1 MNASTR
7 TEHYS
12 IIETH
17 PSLEI
22 GNLSVLLNRAL
33 FLLSCANNLPHLP
46 HPPHPLQAPTQSQ
59 PFPLPQ
65 GPELNTYIHPSL
77 ISLIATNSLNYC
89 DWGGCAHTQNVIKNG
104 MHTNYTHS
112 LY

>member
-33 FLLSCANNLPHLP
+33 FLLSCANNLSHLP
-46 HPPHPLQAPTQSQ
+46 HPPHPLQSRTQSQ
-59 PFPLPQ
+59 PPS
-65 GPELNTYIHPSL
+65 PEAQNLTHTYTLRWSR
-77 ISLIATNSLNYC
+77 
-89 DWGGCAHTQNVIKNG
+89 
-104 MHTNYTHS
+104 
-112 LY
+112 